1 MTQGT
6 NQREQI
12 YIYDTCQKCQEPN
25 VLVYEY
31 DGKLLCA
38 EDSRHYIRKQPHVPF
53 CDMCG
58 KQDRVVRDPSHRRN
72 EYLCMDCH
80 VKTGFMIVDTVTN
93 RVVRSTYT
101 SVYVRPDKPKTK
113 CYVDNADCD
122 NNVKPRGPWNG
133 RSLCDKHGKIPP
145 KREKTTKS

>member
-6 NQREQI
+6 VQRDNV
-12 YIYDTCQKCQEPN
+12 YVYGTCQKCQEPN
-25 VLVYEY
+25 VLVYEC

-38 EDSRHYIRKQPHVPF
+38 EDSRQYIRKQPHVPF

-80 VKTGFMIVDTVTN
+80 IKTGFMIVDSVTN
-93 RVVRSTYT
+93 RVVRSAFTSTYE
-101 SVYVRPDKPKTK
+101 RPEKPKMK

-122 NNVKPRGPWNG
+122 NNIKPRGAWDG
-133 RSLCDKHGKIPP
+133 KSLCNVHGRTAPDKK
-145 KREKTTKS
+145 KTK

>member
-6 NQREQI
+6 NQREQM
-12 YIYDTCQKCQEPN
+12 YVYDTCQKCQEPN

-38 EDSRHYIRKQPHVPF
+38 EDSRQYIRRQPHVPF

-72 EYLCMDCH
+72 EYLCWTCH
-80 VKTGFMIVDTVTN
+80 EETGFTVNNTVIKRAIVSMANSFT
-93 RVVRSTYT
+93 RG
-101 SVYVRPDKPKTK
+101 TK
-113 CYVDNADCD
+113 IKCDAAGYGTECD
-122 NNVKPRGPWNG
+122 NNIKPRGPWGG
-133 RSLCDKHGKIPP
+133 RSLCDKHGKTPP
-145 KREKTTKS
+145 KPQKGTKS

>member
-1 MTQGT
+1 MTRGT
-6 NQREQI
+6 IQRDNV
-12 YIYDTCQKCQEPN
+12 YVYDTCQKCQEPN

-38 EDSRHYIRKQPHVPF
+38 EDSRQYIRTQPHVPF
-53 CDMCG
+53 CDRCG

-80 VKTGFMIVDTVTN
+80 IETGFMIVDTVTN

-101 SVYVRPDKPKTK
+101 SVYVRPEKPKMK
-113 CYVDNADCD
+113 CYVDNHDCD
-122 NNVKPRGPWNG
+122 NNIKPRGAWDG
-133 RSLCDKHGKIPP
+133 KSLCNKHGRTAPDK
-145 KREKTTKS
+145 KKNK